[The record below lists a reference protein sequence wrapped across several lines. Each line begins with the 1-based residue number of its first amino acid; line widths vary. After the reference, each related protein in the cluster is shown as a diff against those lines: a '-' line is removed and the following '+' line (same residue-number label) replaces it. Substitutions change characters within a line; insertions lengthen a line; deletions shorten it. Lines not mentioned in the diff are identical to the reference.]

1 MEWLERF
8 GLLVVLWLRALHL
21 TSGGVAEIR
30 GLGEQTGCRNVSFWF
45 NEVEMFRGYRHGI
58 LLEDG
63 DFVYCSQYGMMVF
76 LVLGCRKARC
86 RLHE

>member
-1 MEWLERF
+1 M
-8 GLLVVLWLRALHL
+8 VLWLRALHL

-58 LLEDG
+58 SLGRWRFCLLQSVWDDG
-63 DFVYCSQYGMMVF
+63 IFGSWLQKGT
-76 LVLGCRKARC
+76 L
-86 RLHE
+86 